1 MKINAFLCLVAEEV
15 EESVGKL
22 GTFFFVTLQTGSARA
37 SVCFDGKFFRGKM
50 KPRKRKLLTLSVNR
64 DRDYGRRQCGSY
76 IIERE
81 RDGNQNYLYN
91 SVSVKLVE
99 EII

>member
-37 SVCFDGKFFRGKM
+37 SVCFDGKFLPGKNE
-50 KPRKRKLLTLSVNR
+50 T
-64 DRDYGRRQCGSY
+64 
-76 IIERE
+76 
-81 RDGNQNYLYN
+81 
-91 SVSVKLVE
+91 E
-99 EII
+99 EKKIVDFECKQRSRLW

>member
-1 MKINAFLCLVAEEV
+1 
-15 EESVGKL
+15 
-22 GTFFFVTLQTGSARA
+22 
-37 SVCFDGKFFRGKM
+37 M